1 MEGVF
6 SDLLQVLNVLLLCP
20 VLAYVMRIEH
30 RLTKLEGLSARV
42 DKMEGRWY
50 AKTAEKPGAG

>member
-1 MEGVF
+1 M